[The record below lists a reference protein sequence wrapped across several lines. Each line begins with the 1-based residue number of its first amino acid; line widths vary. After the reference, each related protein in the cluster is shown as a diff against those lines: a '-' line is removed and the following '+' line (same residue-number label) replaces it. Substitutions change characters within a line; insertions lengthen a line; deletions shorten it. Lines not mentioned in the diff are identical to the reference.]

1 MNPLKGHVF
10 WVQFPGPVG
19 RRPVCVVQNN
29 VGNQF
34 RGKTIVATLST
45 VPPKRDYEFLV
56 PLDARVLG
64 EPSWVHCEEIFAL
77 KQDRLLQRVGALAP
91 AEVDR
96 LDSALSVSLGL
107 PSHVRG
113 QHPR

>member
-1 MNPLKGHVF
+1 MNPLRGQVY
-10 WVQFPGPVG
+10 WVQFPDPVG

-34 RGKTIVATLST
+34 RDKTIVATLST

-56 PLDARVLG
+56 PLDARVHG
-64 EPSWVHCEEIFAL
+64 EPSWVQCEEIFTL
-77 KQDRLLQRVGALAP
+77 KQDRLMQKAGALAP

-96 LDSALSVSLGL
+96 LNAALAVSLGL
-107 PSHVRG
+107 PVHTR
-113 QHPR
+113 